1 MEVRESGSR
10 RRCLADAFKI
20 AALGVFLATGSLAGQ
35 GTLSGTV
42 TSQQTGQ
49 GLASVQVFIGT
60 LDLGVLTQANGQYTI
75 ENVPAGT
82 HEVAAQRLG
91 YQTTTIQVSV
101 SGGQTTLADFTLQE
115 AALQLDAVI
124 VTGTA
129 GGSQRRA
136 LGNAVS
142 QVTVDDL
149 TALAPVS
156 TPEEALAGRTPGVQL
171 LPPSG
176 AGAGSKIRI
185 RGHSSMA
192 LSGDPIIYVD
202 GVRLNDSRGAEDR
215 HFNSSTLADFNP
227 ADIES
232 IEVIKGP
239 AAATLYGTEASDGVI
254 QIITKSGSVGAPVFE
269 VSTEFGQ
276 NYWPNFPGYE
286 RLSWFPDPEKCPS
299 VPCASAD
306 QLIGINMRT
315 EDIQNGFGDAFQDGI
330 IQRINI
336 GVRGGTDLI
345 RYSFGA
351 TQNREEGIVSWN
363 NDERNSIR
371 GNLQV
376 TATENLNI
384 QLSGGYFQ
392 NDYQPPESFW
402 AGNYGWGSRPQTY
415 RDFSPTSRR
424 GWRNGPPLIHHRE
437 RFTHNYV
444 TKRSVWSL
452 QTTLETSDWL
462 THRLVMGMDQLN
474 LREAEWWGREGHSR
488 FHGTRG
494 RIGAKDVRSTDS
506 PVYTVD
512 FSGTANFRFNDG
524 LLGSAFSYGAQFYNK
539 QEIWTRAYGQ
549 NFAVLALSTVG
560 GAAVTEANETFL
572 ENTTLG
578 WYVQEQLD
586 WDNRVFLT
594 GAVRFDDNSA
604 FGTDFDL
611 AVYPKVSAAW
621 VLSEEAFW
629 DVDWIDQLRLRGA
642 WGQAG
647 KQPDAFAATQLFEP
661 VTGPGQQ
668 PILTPDSFGNPVLG
682 PEKGSEIEVGF
693 EGQAFDG
700 RIAFDF
706 TYYNRKT
713 NDAIVAKTVP
723 PSVWPGAAGDF
734 AGGTQFVNIGQISGW
749 GTETALNI
757 QAIREGPVRWDLDLA
772 FTTQG
777 NRIDDMGGIE
787 RIQVGR
793 TRAHYEGHSI
803 ASQSDFKVVSAEFV
817 NGVNGEVTNVMCDG
831 GTGPTGVALG
841 GPAVPCSEAPKVVWG
856 KSDPTWLVNLN
867 QTLTFFDDWRASVNI
882 DAMGGHWMGHDY
894 ATARYTSHPSSQLV
908 WLQDD
913 PIQVAY
919 LGVTRNGFGFAK
931 AGFAKLREVA
941 LSYTIPGS
949 LAERIGASSA
959 SIRVG
964 ARNIARLWIEQAKV
978 YDEFMA
984 DPEMT
989 RDQGGDYDFAG
1000 ESGGG
1005 WPPLA
1010 QWTARLNVTF

>member
-1 MEVRESGSR
+1 M
-10 RRCLADAFKI
+10 
-20 AALGVFLATGSLAGQ
+20 
-35 GTLSGTV
+35 
-42 TSQQTGQ
+42 
-49 GLASVQVFIGT
+49 GL
-60 LDLGVLTQANGQYTI
+60 
-75 ENVPAGT
+75 
-82 HEVAAQRLG
+82 
-91 YQTTTIQVSV
+91 
-101 SGGQTTLADFTLQE
+101 
-115 AALQLDAVI
+115 
-124 VTGTA
+124 
-129 GGSQRRA
+129 
-136 LGNAVS
+136 
-142 QVTVDDL
+142 
-149 TALAPVS
+149 
-156 TPEEALAGRTPGVQL
+156 
-171 LPPSG
+171 
-176 AGAGSKIRI
+176 
-185 RGHSSMA
+185 
-192 LSGDPIIYVD
+192 
-202 GVRLNDSRGAEDR
+202 
-215 HFNSSTLADFNP
+215 
-227 ADIES
+227 
-232 IEVIKGP
+232 
-239 AAATLYGTEASDGVI
+239 
-254 QIITKSGSVGAPVFE
+254 
-269 VSTEFGQ
+269 
-276 NYWPNFPGYE
+276 
-286 RLSWFPDPEKCPS
+286 
-299 VPCASAD
+299 
-306 QLIGINMRT
+306 
-315 EDIQNGFGDAFQDGI
+315 
-330 IQRINI
+330 
-336 GVRGGTDLI
+336 
-345 RYSFGA
+345 
-351 TQNREEGIVSWN
+351 
-363 NDERNSIR
+363 
-371 GNLQV
+371 
-376 TATENLNI
+376 
-384 QLSGGYFQ
+384 
-392 NDYQPPESFW
+392 
-402 AGNYGWGSRPQTY
+402 
-415 RDFSPTSRR
+415 
-424 GWRNGPPLIHHRE
+424 
-437 RFTHNYV
+437 
-444 TKRSVWSL
+444 
-452 QTTLETSDWL
+452 
-462 THRLVMGMDQLN
+462 DQLN
-474 LREAEWWGREGHSR
+474 LREAEWWGKEGHSR
-488 FHGTRG
+488 FHGTNG
-494 RIGAKDVRSTDS
+494 RIGAKDVRETDS

-524 LLGSAFSYGAQFYNK
+524 LLGSAFSYGAQFYNR
-539 QEIWTRAYGQ
+539 QEIRTIAEGE

-560 GAAVTEANETFL
+560 GAAVTQANETFL

-586 WDNRVFLT
+586 WDNRLFLT

-693 EGQAFDG
+693 EGQAFEG
-700 RIAFDF
+700 RIALDF

-723 PSVWPGAAGDF
+723 PSLWPGEAGDF
-734 AGGTQFVNIGQISGW
+734 AGGTQFVNIGQISAW

-793 TRAHYEGHSI
+793 TRAHYQGHSI

-817 NGVNGEVTNVMCDG
+817 NGVNGEVHNVMCDG

-856 KSDPTWLVNLN
+856 KSDPTWLVNLS
-867 QTLTFFDDWRASVNI
+867 QTLTFFDNWRASVNI

-894 ATARYTSHPSSQLV
+894 ATARYTSHPTSQLV

-941 LSYTIPGS
+941 LSYTVPSS

-964 ARNIARLWIEQAKV
+964 ARNVARLWIEQAKV

-1005 WPPLA
+1005 WPPIA